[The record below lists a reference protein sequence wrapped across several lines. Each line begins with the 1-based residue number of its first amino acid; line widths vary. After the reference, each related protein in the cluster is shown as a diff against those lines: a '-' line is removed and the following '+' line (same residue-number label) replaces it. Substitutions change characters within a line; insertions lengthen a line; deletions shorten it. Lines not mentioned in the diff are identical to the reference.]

1 MCKQEG
7 LGIKFEYSGPKTPQ
21 RNGRVERKFQ
31 TLFGRVRSMLNGA
44 GLKDEVRTGIWAECA
59 STATHY
65 SNILVTRGSS
75 ASPYELLYK
84 KKPSCINELRTFGEM
99 GVVAD
104 RKKIQGKLED
114 RGKVCMFVGYPSNHA
129 CDVYKMFNLQT
140 MRVFKSRDII
150 WLKKSYGDWGKKVQF
165 AEEDPSDEEELEQ
178 EGRKLQ
184 MSTRRL
190 MMRRQLPI
198 LR

>member
-1 MCKQEG
+1 
-7 LGIKFEYSGPKTPQ
+7 
-21 RNGRVERKFQ
+21 
-31 TLFGRVRSMLNGA
+31 MLNGA

-65 SNILVTRGSS
+65 SNILVTRGNA

-150 WLKKSYGDWGKKVQF
+150 WLKKSYGYCGKKVQF